1 MKPTVIVALACVLF
15 ATPAALAQQAGE
27 NINVLPVVLPQD
39 SPDDWFVVGDGFLQ
53 RQVEP
58 TIAASTRNPD
68 HLVAFFNDYRAVD
81 IPDDAGLGEA
91 ETMIAVLSI
100 VRTFMFAGLWL
111 FTVRADG
118 RVTFETFWGSSLA
131 APTAHLDILQ
141 KGLVDVILGCRIYTP
156 GKTPLGPYH
165 YVLPF
170 GPTDMNIV
178 NKATRQM
185 YEEIPAFREELAKQ
199 NAVLIANFVT
209 MPYDMI
215 SKTPVS
221 SLADMKGRKI
231 GLIGQYFGR
240 WVKPAGLVPVVA
252 PMSERYNLLQSGIT
266 EMDFHPIT
274 HMNAFKVQELAR
286 NYIKLEA
293 MVGAPWDLMINLEK
307 FNSLPADVQKIMLDA
322 GKEAEVV
329 MANEL
334 AAKWRDRILGAWK
347 TQGVS
352 FSTFP
357 VEERA
362 KWAALVDDIPSEWA
376 TEMEKK
382 GLPGWL
388 IMNRYQEITTQ
399 LGYKWPRKWA
409 VRN

>member
-1 MKPTVIVALACVLF
+1 MQSQLIKHLSRLVVVACALA
-15 ATPAALAQQAGE
+15 
-27 NINVLPVVLPQD
+27 LPVLAAAQGKADDKPIKLKLASVSAPSGQVLD
-39 SPDDWFVVGDGFLQ
+39 SDGVQ
-53 RQVEP
+53 WWMDRVTE
-58 TIAASTRNPD
+58 
-68 HLVAFFNDYRAVD
+68 
-81 IPDDAGLGEA
+81 
-91 ETMIAVLSI
+91 
-100 VRTFMFAGLWL
+100 RTK
-111 FTVRADG
+111 G

-307 FNSLPADVQKIMLDA
+307 FKSLPPDVQKIMLDA

-376 TEMEKK
+376 AEMEQK

-409 VRN
+409 VKK